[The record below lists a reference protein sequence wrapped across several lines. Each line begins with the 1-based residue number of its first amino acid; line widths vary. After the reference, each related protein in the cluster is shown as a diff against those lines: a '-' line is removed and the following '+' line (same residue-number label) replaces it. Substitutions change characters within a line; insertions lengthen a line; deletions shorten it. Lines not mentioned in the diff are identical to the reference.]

1 MDSWTKIDRLRR
13 RHEIKFLREVYA
25 WHYGEVRKIKAL
37 VLEYGPGAAVNQMP
51 LFFSQEN
58 LNAILFANYNSIGNF
73 EANRVYNNLVSR
85 KNIIKPISQKSII
98 GFVSQLIQGVVSRIA
113 RNRLVAAEIRGIA
126 QNQREEVRKY
136 LSESMTANLG
146 AREIAKGLTAKFS
159 RDRALRIVRT
169 ETTYIWNTASLEGA
183 KATGLRVRKIW
194 LSTNDARTR
203 DIHREANGQEVGI
216 DESFNVAGVEMQMP
230 GDPAGGAKNVVNCR
244 CTVTY
249 SRE

>member
-1 MDSWTKIDRLRR
+1 MDNWGKIDRLRR

-25 WHYGEVRKIKAL
+25 WHYGEVRKIKAI

-58 LNAILFANYNSIGNF
+58 LNAILFSNYNSIGNF
-73 EANRVYNNLVSR
+73 EANRVYNTLLSR
-85 KNIIKPISQKSII
+85 KNII

-126 QNQREEVRKY
+126 QNQREEVRRY

-183 KATGLRVRKIW
+183 KATGLRVKKIW

-216 DESFNVAGVEMQMP
+216 DESFNVAGVQMQMP

>member
-1 MDSWTKIDRLRR
+1 MDNWNKIDRLRR

-37 VLEYGPGAAVNQMP
+37 VLESGPGAAVNQMP

-58 LNAILFANYNSIGNF
+58 LNAILFANYSSIGSF

-85 KNIIKPISQKSII
+85 KNII

-126 QNQREEVRKY
+126 QNQREEVRRY

-216 DESFNVAGVEMQMP
+216 DESFNVAGVQMQMP